1 MSSLKVPVTSADHS
15 EGPENAPLTLVEYG
29 DYQCPGCGQA
39 NPIVKQIQKHFGKR
53 LRFVVRN
60 FPLNESHPEAE
71 SAAETAEFAGAQGK
85 FWQMH
90 DALYENQDQLGLE
103 LYRTLAK
110 EFGLSGPDLD
120 ASLTAGTYR
129 GRVRA
134 EFSSG
139 VRSDVNAT
147 PTFYIN
153 GIRYDASFDFETLSA
168 ALQHA
173 IEVAKM
179 KRILPS
185 ERKIEVIKARAGMVM
200 NHRGDGT
207 SSTTAVYA
215 ALIGDI
221 LVAVSKAVAAVWT
234 GSASMT

>member
-1 MSSLKVPVTSADHS
+1 VLAMSSLKVPVTSADHS

-53 LRFVVRN
+53 LRFVFRN

-110 EFGLSGPDLD
+110 EFGLSEPDLD

-134 EFSSG
+134 DFSSG
-139 VRSDVNAT
+139 VHSGVNAT

-153 GIRYDASFDFETLSA
+153 GIRHDASFDFETLSA

-173 IEVAKM
+173 IEVVKM
-179 KRILPS
+179 
-185 ERKIEVIKARAGMVM
+185 
-200 NHRGDGT
+200 
-207 SSTTAVYA
+207 
-215 ALIGDI
+215 
-221 LVAVSKAVAAVWT
+221 
-234 GSASMT
+234 